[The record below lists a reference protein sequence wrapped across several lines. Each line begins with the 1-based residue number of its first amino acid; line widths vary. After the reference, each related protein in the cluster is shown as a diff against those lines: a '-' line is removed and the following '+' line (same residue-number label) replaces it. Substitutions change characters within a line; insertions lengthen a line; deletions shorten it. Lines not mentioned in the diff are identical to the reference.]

1 MTTLKKSLSSFQ
13 DGFSRS
19 SVLFFIALVVY
30 KILLSL
36 IYINFMSVVIAYYG
50 FDYKP
55 NIFLSFLSWAVYLM
69 LILFIKS
76 DFQRPSEFFLF
87 IFFILIIAPML
98 ILMEYGGKSTSYFSL
113 TLASF
118 LVSKYFILRL
128 PKLKIP
134 RIKNGNMFA
143 LSLALIIIG
152 SVFSMF
158 FLSNASIN
166 FDLSVV
172 TVLRENTADIYFGGI
187 WGYLTPWVSKVLLPF
202 LFSVALFKKRYLVA
216 LLLIGILLLTF
227 GITGHRS
234 IAILPIFA
242 LGIFIARNKGHKN
255 FYILIGFMS
264 LLFLIYILFLY
275 FDNVFADIIIFR
287 RALFLPSFLNYSYY
301 DFFVNNEFIYYSNTF
316 LSIFFDYPYSESL
329 SNLIIQGANTGFL
342 GTSYAHGGPAGMI
355 IISFLVGMVLRV
367 LDSFCGDEQD
377 TSFFISYVS
386 FPILAMLTSAAFFTS
401 LLTQGVFLAIFIS
414 WLYQIKIQPNK
425 E

>member
-1 MTTLKKSLSSFQ
+1 MTTLKKSLSFFQ
-13 DGFSRS
+13 AGYDVP
-19 SVLFFIALVVY
+19 SVLFIIALGIY
-30 KILLSL
+30 KILISL
-36 IYINFMSVVIAYYG
+36 IYIYFISVVVAYYG
-50 FDYKP
+50 FEYKP
-55 NIFLSFLSWAVYLM
+55 NILLSFLSWAVYLV
-69 LILFIKS
+69 LILFVKS
-76 DFQRPSEFFLF
+76 DFQKPSEFFLF
-87 IFFILIIAPML
+87 IFFILIITPML

-118 LVSKYFILRL
+118 LLINVILRL

-134 RIKNGNMFA
+134 RIRNGNMLA
-143 LSLALIIIG
+143 LSLALIMIG

-158 FLSNASIN
+158 FLTNATIN
-166 FDLSVV
+166 FDLSLV
-172 TVLRENTADIYFGGI
+172 TVLREDTADIYFGGI

-264 LLFLIYILFLY
+264 FLFLIFILYLY
-275 FDNVFADIIIFR
+275 LDDVLVGSIVFR

-301 DFFVNNEFIYYSNTF
+301 EFFVNNEFVYYSNSF
-316 LSIFFDYPYSESL
+316 LSILLDYPYSESL

-355 IISFLVGMVLRV
+355 IISFLVGMILRV

-401 LLTQGVFLAIFIS
+401 LLTQGVLLAILIS
-414 WLYQIKIQPNK
+414 WLYQIRVQPNK
-425 E
+425 K